1 MLLKFKAIKSLH
13 RFYDYNKQLLL
24 RDFQV
29 AIGEGLQAERKYD
42 NAVKQI
48 DAQAKWKASSEAGA
62 LDLTLYAESIK
73 YEDFAIRHANNCLSD
88 LNVVKEKIADSRN
101 HLVEGDVQVKTISRR
116 LTRYAHQIDNK
127 AEKSQFDSLTDQ
139 NNAFEATLND

>member
-29 AIGEGLQAERKYD
+29 AIGEGLRAERKYD
-42 NAVKQI
+42 DAVKQI
-48 DAQAKWKASSEAGA
+48 DAQAKWKSSSDAGA

-73 YEDFAIRHANNCLSD
+73 YEDFAIQHANNCLSD
-88 LNVVKEKIADSRN
+88 LNVVKEKIVGSRN
-101 HLVEGDVQVKTISRR
+101 HLVKSDIRVKTISRR
-116 LTRYAHQIDNK
+116 LSRYAYQIENK
-127 AEKSQFDSLTDQ
+127 ADKNQFDSLSDQ